1 MVLDRRSLS
10 YAAIG
15 LSPSWMLLDLE
26 VRPAAADSN
35 VSFGRGR
42 IGCGAPK
49 SPFVHPETG
58 LGGEGSLSLQD
69 ALNFRSPVSVTSQ
82 RLRRSVG
89 RSEA

>member
-35 VSFGRGR
+35 VSS
-42 IGCGAPK
+42 IGIYILFIYFM
-49 SPFVHPETG
+49 SHPDG
-58 LGGEGSLSLQD
+58 
-69 ALNFRSPVSVTSQ
+69 
-82 RLRRSVG
+82 
-89 RSEA
+89 

>member
-35 VSFGRGR
+35 VSS
-42 IGCGAPK
+42 IGIYILFIYFMSHPDLSAPPLDLIK
-49 SPFVHPETG
+49 IFSFE
-58 LGGEGSLSLQD
+58 
-69 ALNFRSPVSVTSQ
+69 
-82 RLRRSVG
+82 
-89 RSEA
+89 